1 MLGCHENLTF
11 FNKFQFRISKDHSD
25 RLLTGHKLS
34 DIFIKSASRDGRFH
48 LDEEIANFGRRLELE
63 NIPLF
68 INDAEVDSLMIKAV
82 QGQSISIQWI
92 KVQPFLV
99 LRIHLLELE
108 KVDDLCKDFCKRYI
122 SCLKD
127 LQGKMQSE
135 NLLRADHIDRV
146 EDAPR

>member
-1 MLGCHENLTF
+1 MSRNFDF
-11 FNKFQFRISKDHSD
+11 FDKFQFRTSKDHSD

-82 QGQSISIQWI
+82 QGQSFFPFNQYKFNPFSIENS
-92 KVQPFLV
+92 LV
-99 LRIHLLELE
+99 G
-108 KVDDLCKDFCKRYI
+108 V
-122 SCLKD
+122 
-127 LQGKMQSE
+127 GKS
-135 NLLRADHIDRV
+135 
-146 EDAPR
+146 